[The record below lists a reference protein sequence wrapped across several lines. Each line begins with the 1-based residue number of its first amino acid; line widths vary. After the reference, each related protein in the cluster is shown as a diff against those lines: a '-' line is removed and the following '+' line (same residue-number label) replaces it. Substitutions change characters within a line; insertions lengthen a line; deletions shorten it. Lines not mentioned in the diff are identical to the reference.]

1 VDSTKTGPAAPAELP
16 RRKKRPQWLFPA
28 IAFLVVWLP
37 MSFRSAYRFGSRV
50 RMTGPGHDSITP
62 ILDAW
67 TQTMQGWLG
76 PAAFAALF
84 VFVLERWLED
94 RKRHRG

>member
-1 VDSTKTGPAAPAELP
+1 VDSTKIAQDEPAEPL
-16 RRKKRPQWLFPA
+16 RRRKRPQWLFPL
-28 IAFLVVWLP
+28 ITFLAVWLP
-37 MSFRSAYRFGSRV
+37 MSFRSAYNFGSRV
-50 RMTGPGHDSITP
+50 RTTGPGSDSITP

-76 PAAFAALF
+76 PAAFVALF

-94 RKRHRG
+94 RRR